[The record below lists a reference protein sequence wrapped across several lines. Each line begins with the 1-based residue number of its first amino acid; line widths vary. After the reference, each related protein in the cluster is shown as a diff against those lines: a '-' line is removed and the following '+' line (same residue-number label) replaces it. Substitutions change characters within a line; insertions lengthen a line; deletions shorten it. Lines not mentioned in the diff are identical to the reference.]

1 MERHQFE
8 AFPPIM
14 PQVMFNHERR
24 NSEPLT
30 KPTRPLLGE
39 PATEDEA
46 KEFELPQY
54 EGQKRPR
61 LDNIFPMHDPPPATS
76 GGARNLA
83 ISPGVGGGAA
93 VGRSSSFNETDS
105 RLREREAARGEE
117 EEEERDEVDGRGGR
131 GHVRGASIDS
141 SGSEDRTLERRQRR
155 MGVVRKIPQLPQR
168 KLDWSE
174 VQSLPEFGPRR
185 RRPTPIPPTSPFGYD
200 FYHHHHHHAQPFSPP
215 RGPMAHHFGYP
226 PWGAPPTNLPPLSEE
241 SDSGDIKGFDEFKL
255 Y

>member
-14 PQVMFNHERR
+14 PQLMFNHERR

-30 KPTRPLLGE
+30 KPIRPLLGE

-105 RLREREAARGEE
+105 RLRERGTARRE
-117 EEEERDEVDGRGGR
+117 EEEERDEVDGRGGG

-185 RRPTPIPPTSPFGYD
+185 WRPTPVPPASPFGYD
-200 FYHHHHHHAQPFSPP
+200 FYCHHHARPLSPP

-241 SDSGDIKGFDEFKL
+241 SDSGEIKGFDEFKL